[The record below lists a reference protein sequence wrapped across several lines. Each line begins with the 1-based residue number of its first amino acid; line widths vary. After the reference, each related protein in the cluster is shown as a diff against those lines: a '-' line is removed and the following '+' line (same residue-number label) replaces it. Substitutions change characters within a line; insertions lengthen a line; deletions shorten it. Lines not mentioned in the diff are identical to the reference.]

1 MARSPTFNW
10 PCVSTILSGNDHQGW
25 LELVSSHTQ
34 LWGKFQAFVE
44 VWLGW
49 LFMILM
55 GWK

>member
-1 MARSPTFNW
+1 MAWSPTFNW